1 MSDRD
6 FETGERMKDET
17 QPHDLQQASPLYVAS
32 LARGM
37 VLLESFRDGAPLLG
51 ITDLVRITGFEKNL
65 VQRLTNTLYQMGY
78 LGKDQTRRKYYLT
91 PRILT
96 HSFNYLRS
104 RKLFALA
111 MPALIDLREDLRKA
125 VNMCVL
131 NGTDI
136 TYVVRLWLKYYHEAS
151 LFGESLPAYSSAGGR
166 MLLSFFSDED
176 ALALIESMERRKLT
190 PHTRVDPMELLDEVR
205 KAREQGYCWQA
216 GEFIEKEI
224 SVSAPVSDADGK
236 PAVNESKCIGCGACR
251 KICAHDAPTIEN
263 RKMHIDTNKCV
274 GCGRCIAVCPMDAIE
289 GVYDP
294 NGHLLNCKMAEY
306 AKAVVQGRP
315 SFHISL
321 AMDISPNC
329 DCHAENDVPVIPNVG
344 MFASFDPVALDEAC
358 AEMCSRMPR
367 NPNAAFEDASSDD
380 LFHAVHTV
388 THWQDQTE
396 HGEKIGLGSREYE
409 LIEI

>member
-1 MSDRD
+1 MPVDGEYVKNARIGRALMDADIVISLTH
-6 FETGERMKDET
+6 FKGHEATGIGGT
-17 QPHDLQQASPLYVAS
+17 
-32 LARGM
+32 
-37 VLLESFRDGAPLLG
+37 
-51 ITDLVRITGFEKNL
+51 IKNL
-65 VQRLTNTLYQMGY
+65 GMGGGSRA
-78 LGKDQTRRKYYLT
+78 GK
-91 PRILT
+91 
-96 HSFNYLRS
+96 
-104 RKLFALA
+104 
-111 MPALIDLREDLRKA
+111 
-125 VNMCVL
+125 
-131 NGTDI
+131 
-136 TYVVRLWLKYYHEAS
+136 
-151 LFGESLPAYSSAGGR
+151 
-166 MLLSFFSDED
+166 
-176 ALALIESMERRKLT
+176 
-190 PHTRVDPMELLDEVR
+190 
-205 KAREQGYCWQA
+205 
-216 GEFIEKEI
+216 KEMH
-224 SVSAPVSDADGK
+224 ADGK

-396 HGEKIGLGSREYE
+396 HGEKIGFGSREYE

>member
-1 MSDRD
+1 MAASKVYFTTFHTTLEENIQQKLSRLLLTAGMDQID
-6 FETGERMKDET
+6 FKNR
-17 QPHDLQQASPLYVAS
+17 YVAIKMHFGEPGN
-32 LARGM
+32 LAYLRPNYAKT
-37 VLLESFRDGAPLLG
+37 VA
-51 ITDLVRITGFEKNL
+51 DLVRQLGGKPF
-65 VQRLTNTLYQMGY
+65 LTDCNTLYVG
-78 LGKDQTRRKYYLT
+78 GRKNALDHIESAYVNGFT
-91 PRILT
+91 PYTTGCHVIIADGLKGSDDVAVPVDGEYVKNARIGRALMDADIVISLT
-96 HSFNYLRS
+96 HF
-104 RKLFALA
+104 K
-111 MPALIDLREDLRKA
+111 
-125 VNMCVL
+125 
-131 NGTDI
+131 G
-136 TYVVRLWLKYYHEAS
+136 HEATGIGGTIKNLGMGGGS
-151 LFGESLPAYSSAGGR
+151 RAG
-166 MLLSFFSDED
+166 
-176 ALALIESMERRKLT
+176 K
-190 PHTRVDPMELLDEVR
+190 
-205 KAREQGYCWQA
+205 
-216 GEFIEKEI
+216 KEMH
-224 SVSAPVSDADGK
+224 ADGK
-236 PAVNESKCIGCGACR
+236 PAVNAEKCIGCGACR

-294 NGHLLNCKMAEY
+294 DGHLLNCKMAEY

>member
-1 MSDRD
+1 MAASKVYFTTFHTTLEENIQQKLSRLLLTAGMDQID
-6 FETGERMKDET
+6 FRNR
-17 QPHDLQQASPLYVAS
+17 YVAIKMHFGEPGN
-32 LARGM
+32 LAYLRPNYAKT
-37 VLLESFRDGAPLLG
+37 VA
-51 ITDLVRITGFEKNL
+51 DLVRQLGGKPF
-65 VQRLTNTLYQMGY
+65 LTDCNTLYVG
-78 LGKDQTRRKYYLT
+78 GRKNALDHIESAYVNGFT
-91 PRILT
+91 PYTTGCHVIIADGLKGSDDVAVPVDGEYVKNARIGRALMDADIVISLT
-96 HSFNYLRS
+96 HF
-104 RKLFALA
+104 K
-111 MPALIDLREDLRKA
+111 
-125 VNMCVL
+125 
-131 NGTDI
+131 G
-136 TYVVRLWLKYYHEAS
+136 HEATGIGGTIKNLGMGGGS
-151 LFGESLPAYSSAGGR
+151 RAG
-166 MLLSFFSDED
+166 
-176 ALALIESMERRKLT
+176 K
-190 PHTRVDPMELLDEVR
+190 
-205 KAREQGYCWQA
+205 
-216 GEFIEKEI
+216 KEMH
-224 SVSAPVSDADGK
+224 ADGK
-236 PAVNESKCIGCGACR
+236 PAVNAEKCIGCGACR

-396 HGEKIGLGSREYE
+396 HGEKIGLGSREYK

>member
-78 LGKDQTRRKYYLT
+78 LGKDQARRKYYLT

-236 PAVNESKCIGCGACR
+236 PAAIIVTSLLKKVTPETCQDFIDETLPSLLATASSISRLAGAPAKSGRSPFSRSPNRHEIAARTLPRAAFSSPPALEREKNGGEPPLPSQGFRVYQIPVCSFPGACGIFFQAFFPAVSAVPAWGRNAPR
-251 KICAHDAPTIEN
+251 KTFQRLQGE
-263 RKMHIDTNKCV
+263 
-274 GCGRCIAVCPMDAIE
+274 CP
-289 GVYDP
+289 
-294 NGHLLNCKMAEY
+294 L
-306 AKAVVQGRP
+306 
-315 SFHISL
+315 
-321 AMDISPNC
+321 
-329 DCHAENDVPVIPNVG
+329 
-344 MFASFDPVALDEAC
+344 
-358 AEMCSRMPR
+358 
-367 NPNAAFEDASSDD
+367 
-380 LFHAVHTV
+380 
-388 THWQDQTE
+388 
-396 HGEKIGLGSREYE
+396 
-409 LIEI
+409 

>member
-1 MSDRD
+1 MAASKVYFTTFHTTLEENIQQKLSRLLLTAGMDQID
-6 FETGERMKDET
+6 FRTR
-17 QPHDLQQASPLYVAS
+17 YVAIKMHFGEPGN
-32 LARGM
+32 LAYLRPNYAKT
-37 VLLESFRDGAPLLG
+37 VA
-51 ITDLVRITGFEKNL
+51 DLVRQLGGKPF
-65 VQRLTNTLYQMGY
+65 LTDCNTLYVG
-78 LGKDQTRRKYYLT
+78 GRKNALDHIESAYVNGFT
-91 PRILT
+91 PYTTGCHVIIADGLKGSDDVAVPVDGEYVKNARIGRALMDADIVISLT
-96 HSFNYLRS
+96 HF
-104 RKLFALA
+104 K
-111 MPALIDLREDLRKA
+111 
-125 VNMCVL
+125 
-131 NGTDI
+131 G
-136 TYVVRLWLKYYHEAS
+136 HEATGIGGTIKNLGMGGGS
-151 LFGESLPAYSSAGGR
+151 RAG
-166 MLLSFFSDED
+166 
-176 ALALIESMERRKLT
+176 K
-190 PHTRVDPMELLDEVR
+190 
-205 KAREQGYCWQA
+205 
-216 GEFIEKEI
+216 KEMH
-224 SVSAPVSDADGK
+224 ADGK
-236 PAVNESKCIGCGACR
+236 PAVNAEKCIGCGACR

>member
-1 MSDRD
+1 MAASKVYFTTFHTTLEENIQQKLSRLLLTAGMDQID
-6 FETGERMKDET
+6 FRNR
-17 QPHDLQQASPLYVAS
+17 YVAIKMHFGEPGN
-32 LARGM
+32 LAYLRPNYAKT
-37 VLLESFRDGAPLLG
+37 VA
-51 ITDLVRITGFEKNL
+51 DLVRQLGGKPF
-65 VQRLTNTLYQMGY
+65 LTDCNTLYVG
-78 LGKDQTRRKYYLT
+78 GRKNALDHIESAYVNGFT
-91 PRILT
+91 PYTTGCHIIIADGLKGSDDVAVPVDGEYVKNARIGRALMDADIVISLT
-96 HSFNYLRS
+96 HF
-104 RKLFALA
+104 K
-111 MPALIDLREDLRKA
+111 
-125 VNMCVL
+125 
-131 NGTDI
+131 G
-136 TYVVRLWLKYYHEAS
+136 HEATGIGGTIKNLGMGGGS
-151 LFGESLPAYSSAGGR
+151 RAG
-166 MLLSFFSDED
+166 
-176 ALALIESMERRKLT
+176 K
-190 PHTRVDPMELLDEVR
+190 
-205 KAREQGYCWQA
+205 
-216 GEFIEKEI
+216 KEEG
-224 SVSAPVSDADGK
+224 ADGK

-367 NPNAAFEDASSDD
+367 NPNAASRDASSDD

>member
-1 MSDRD
+1 MAASKVYFTTFHTTLEENIQQKLSRLLLTAGMDQID
-6 FETGERMKDET
+6 FKNR
-17 QPHDLQQASPLYVAS
+17 YVAIKMHFGEPGN
-32 LARGM
+32 LAYLRPNYAKT
-37 VLLESFRDGAPLLG
+37 VA
-51 ITDLVRITGFEKNL
+51 DLVRQLGGKPF
-65 VQRLTNTLYQMGY
+65 LTDCNTLYVG
-78 LGKDQTRRKYYLT
+78 GRKNALDHIESAYVNGFT
-91 PRILT
+91 PYTTGCHIIIADGLKGSDDVAVPVDGEYVKNARIGRALMDADIVISLT
-96 HSFNYLRS
+96 HF
-104 RKLFALA
+104 K
-111 MPALIDLREDLRKA
+111 
-125 VNMCVL
+125 
-131 NGTDI
+131 G
-136 TYVVRLWLKYYHEAS
+136 HEATGIGGTIKNLGMGGGS
-151 LFGESLPAYSSAGGR
+151 RAG
-166 MLLSFFSDED
+166 
-176 ALALIESMERRKLT
+176 K
-190 PHTRVDPMELLDEVR
+190 
-205 KAREQGYCWQA
+205 
-216 GEFIEKEI
+216 KEMH
-224 SVSAPVSDADGK
+224 ADGK
-236 PAVNESKCIGCGACR
+236 PTVNESKCIGCGACR

-329 DCHAENDVPVIPNVG
+329 DCHPENDVPVIPNVG